1 MINRLIIFFNFLLN
15 SDKIYGIIRSSSTT
29 INEMEGRGIKVP
41 SNVTDSIGEISSYN
55 VYDGDNDWLIDC
67 FLYFIH
73 ITDLLPKKKKKIEK
87 WLIA

>member
-1 MINRLIIFFNFLLN
+1 MRTIQLLINRLIIFFNFLLN

-55 VYDGDNDWLIDC
+55 VYDGDND
-67 FLYFIH
+67 
-73 ITDLLPKKKKKIEK
+73 
-87 WLIA
+87 